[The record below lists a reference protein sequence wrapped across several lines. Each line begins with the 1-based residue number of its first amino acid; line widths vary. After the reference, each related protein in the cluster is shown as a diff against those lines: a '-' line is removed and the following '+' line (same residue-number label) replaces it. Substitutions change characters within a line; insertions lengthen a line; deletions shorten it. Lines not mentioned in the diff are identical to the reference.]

1 MLVKDIFDRP
11 AAARRL
17 MICTGPCC
25 NRTGEAQALLEAL
38 RARLLDARNQ
48 DGGDL
53 IGAVSCVRRSC
64 LGKCTGEPLAY
75 VEPDGVWY
83 HRLSVEN
90 LLLILREHV
99 LNHRPMH
106 DLILEESD

>member
-1 MLVKDIFDRP
+1 MPIKDIFGRP

-25 NRTGEAQALLEAL
+25 DRTGEAQMFLDGL
-38 RARLLDARNQ
+38 RARILDAGM
-48 DGGDL
+48 DADMVGE
-53 IGAVSCVRRSC
+53 ASCVRRSC

-75 VEPDGVWY
+75 VEPDAVWY

-90 LLLILREHV
+90 LLLILRDHV
-99 LNHRPMH
+99 LNRRPVP
-106 DLILEESD
+106 DLILEED